1 MDGSDGWNPT
11 CSRIG
16 CDAPATA
23 SFAFDA
29 VNCLAWLDT
38 MVEARGAG
46 FLCRDHAERL
56 TPPRGW
62 SLLDRR
68 SPEPMLF
75 VQLRSEASRA
85 KAAEGTAA
93 RPARKSRAK
102 RSRAHDRH
110 DAGASA
116 SATPTTSAA
125 APATGAAVNELPF
138 DAPAAAASSP
148 APHSWS
154 VRDLP
159 ALDDE
164 FDDRTPLLARAFES
178 LRQSQSESGDAG
190 GGAAAPPAAS

>member
-1 MDGSDGWNPT
+1 MDGRDGRTIT

-23 SFAFDA
+23 SFSFDA
-29 VNCLAWLDT
+29 LNGLAWLDT
-38 MVEARGAG
+38 VVEARGAG

-68 SPEPMLF
+68 SPEPKLF
-75 VQLRSEASRA
+75 VQLRADAARA
-85 KAAEGTAA
+85 KTPGGATE

-102 RSRAHDRH
+102 QRPRRARGFRPVDVR
-110 DAGASA
+110 AAVRR
-116 SATPTTSAA
+116 SAA
-125 APATGAAVNELPF
+125 ATMPR
-138 DAPAAAASSP
+138 
-148 APHSWS
+148 SWS

-164 FDDRTPLLARAFES
+164 FDDRTPMLARAFES
-178 LRQSQSESGDAG
+178 LRQSQSEPGAAAGSTVGDAT
-190 GGAAAPPAAS
+190 APPAAT